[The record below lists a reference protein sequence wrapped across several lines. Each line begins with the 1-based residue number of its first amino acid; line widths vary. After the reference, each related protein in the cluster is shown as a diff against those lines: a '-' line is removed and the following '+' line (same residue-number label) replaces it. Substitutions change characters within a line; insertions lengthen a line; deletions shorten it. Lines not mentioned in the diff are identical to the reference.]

1 LSGLRLEESRSAPRR
16 WTAHGLNSG
25 SIFAAT
31 CRGVRVL
38 PRGVSYA
45 IGHVG
50 AWIAWRAMPRTDAAV
65 ADNLRAI
72 FPDESERKLRRRA
85 LDGYRSYTRDAID
98 FLRAISVDQA
108 AARRMF
114 DIDTEYLDQL
124 KALHAQGN
132 GIILVGGHH
141 GNWEVGSVLMSRLL
155 QLPLT
160 VVAMREASPEVNRIR
175 TEIRHRLG
183 VETLEVRQ
191 SLETPLQI
199 RRALAQ
205 GRFVAMLVDR
215 HLGRDRVRV
224 SFLGRPAW
232 FLRTPIQL
240 ARLTGAPLVPCFIH
254 RTAPGRFTA
263 RSGRPITIPAG
274 DRRDASIQAAAQ
286 EIADQLAVEVRA
298 RPECWYHFYR
308 YWDAQR
314 DDYASL
320 A

>member
-1 LSGLRLEESRSAPRR
+1 MPRR

-25 SIFAAT
+25 GIFAAT
-31 CRGVRVL
+31 CHGVRVL

-50 AWIAWRAMPRTDAAV
+50 AWMAWRSMPKTNTAV
-65 ADNLRAI
+65 ADNLRAV
-72 FPDESERKLRRRA
+72 FPDESDRKLRRRA
-85 LDGYRSYTRDAID
+85 LDVYRSYTRDAID
-98 FLRAISVDQA
+98 FLRAMSADGADA
-108 AARRMF
+108 ARMF
-114 DIDTEYLDQL
+114 DVEAEHRDRLL
-124 KALHAQGN
+124 ALHAQGN
-132 GIILVGGHH
+132 GIILVTGHH
-141 GNWEVGSVLMSRLL
+141 GNWEVGSVLMSRVL

-160 VVAMREASPEVNRIR
+160 VVAMREASPDVNRIR
-175 TEIRHRLG
+175 TRIRHRLG

-199 RRALAQ
+199 RRALAE

-215 HLGRDRVRV
+215 HLGRDRVGV

-232 FLRTPIQL
+232 FLRSPIQL

-254 RTAPGRFTA
+254 RTGPGRFTA
-263 RSGRPITIPAG
+263 RTGRPITIPAG
-274 DRRDASIQAAAQ
+274 APRDASIQAAAQ
-286 EIADQLAVEVRA
+286 EIADQLAAQVRA

-314 DDYASL
+314 DDYAGL

>member
-1 LSGLRLEESRSAPRR
+1 LRVEDSGAAPRR

-25 SIFAAT
+25 GIFGAT

-38 PRGVSYA
+38 PRGMSYA

-50 AWIAWRAMPRTDAAV
+50 AWIAWRSMPQTDAAL

-72 FPDESERKLRRRA
+72 FPGESDRQLRRRA
-85 LDGYRSYTRDAID
+85 LDVYRSYTRDAID
-98 FLRAISVDQA
+98 FLRAMSADQA
-108 AARRMF
+108 EAGRMF
-114 DIDTEYLDQL
+114 DIEAEHLDQL
-124 KALHAQGN
+124 QALHAQGN
-132 GIILVGGHH
+132 GIILVTGHH

-175 TEIRHRLG
+175 KEIRERLG

-199 RRALAQ
+199 RQALAR

-215 HLGRDRVRV
+215 HLGRDRV
-224 SFLGRPAW
+224 SFLGRPTW

-254 RTAPGRFTA
+254 RTAPARFTA
-263 RSGRPITIPAG
+263 RPGRPITIPAG
-274 DRRDASIQAAAQ
+274 APRDASIQAAAQ
-286 EIADQLAVEVRA
+286 EIADQLAVQVRA

-314 DDYASL
+314 DDYAGL